1 MHRNFADIQL
11 KRNLLR
17 AALAAQRKRGS
28 QRGMTGEWQFLLYRE
43 DAYTNA
49 LLALGGGVAGQNER
63 GFGEVHLFGERLHL
77 GVGESSAVGEYG
89 QRITL
94 ERTRREHVP
103 LRHCQTPRC

>member
-1 MHRNFADIQL
+1 
-11 KRNLLR
+11 
-17 AALAAQRKRGS
+17 
-28 QRGMTGEWQFLLYRE
+28 MTGEWQFLLYRE

-49 LLALGGGVAGQNER
+49 LLALRGGVAGQNER
-63 GFGEVHLFGERLHL
+63 GFREVHLFGERLHL

-103 LRHCQTPRC
+103 LRHCQTPRCWVQGSSPGRIDGTRPKLGAALRRRPVN